1 LETTIESG
9 ADGRLLVDARMD
21 HRTGSQL
28 LDDAREGL
36 TASQKYLPSMYLY
49 DAEGSRLFDAICDE
63 PEYYPTRTEAALLD
77 AVADEVM
84 ALTRP
89 TQLVELG
96 SGAARKTRTLL
107 EAMRRVSGGRVFVP
121 MDVSEEML
129 RRSGRELVRDYPWLT
144 VHGLVGDYAETLGL
158 LPPARRRLVAFL
170 GGTVGNYEDDAAVG
184 FLSAI
189 RECLGDDDALLMGAD
204 LVKDKAVLD
213 AAYNDA
219 AGVTAAFNKNVLRVL
234 NRELGGDL
242 DEEAFEHV
250 AFYDEARARVEMHL
264 EATRPVRARF
274 SELDLAVTFEAGE
287 TLHTEISRK
296 FTRPRIG
303 GLLSRAGFELREWF
317 TPENGYFSLSLAVP
331 A

>member
-1 LETTIESG
+1 LQVTTSSG
-9 ADGRLLVDARMD
+9 AEDRLLVDARMD

-28 LDDAREGL
+28 VDDARVGL
-36 TASQKYLPSMYLY
+36 TAPQKHLPAKYLY
-49 DAEGSRLFDAICDE
+49 DAAGSRLFDAICDE

-77 AVADEVM
+77 DVADRIIG
-84 ALTRP
+84 LTCP

-107 EAMRRVSGGRVFVP
+107 EAMYRVARGRVFVP

-129 RRSGRELVRDYPWLT
+129 RRSARELVRDYAWLS
-144 VHGLVGDYAETLGL
+144 VHGLVGDYAETLTL
-158 LPPARRRLVAFL
+158 LPSARRRLVAFL
-170 GGTVGNYEDDAAVG
+170 GGTVGNYEDDAAVE
-184 FLSAI
+184 FLGRI
-189 RECLGDDDALLMGAD
+189 RAHLGEGDALLMGAD

-242 DEEAFEHV
+242 DEDAFEHL

-264 EATRPVRARF
+264 RATRPVRAQF
-274 SELDLAVTFEAGE
+274 SELGLRVSFEAGE

-296 FTRPRIG
+296 FTRPRIES
-303 GLLSRAGFELREWF
+303 LLGRAGFALREWF
-317 TPENGYFSLSLAVP
+317 TPPNDYFSLSLAVP